1 MLFPN
6 ITDEQITEIKRKHF
20 YFFVYITVCR
30 FKPVKMMPVFY
41 LNLMKSLY
49 VLIFTKQERDQFFYV
64 NKKIYKEK
72 NSQYRTFVSNKIRKI
87 YHNNSIQEIIHDVC
101 VEIFEF
107 LAYSSENYVT
117 ETFDEEE
124 FFSKALLDRLDEDS
138 KETIKNIYTGEYLLC
153 TFYVPKKS
161 RKEIENLL
169 KKCGIAY
176 IPDEYKSRIQEFAKL
191 VLTEE
196 ELLEGGIEL

>member
-6 ITDEQITEIKRKHF
+6 ITKEKITEIKRKHF
-20 YFFVYITVCR
+20 YFFVYIKICR
-30 FKPVKMMPVFY
+30 FKPVKMMPIFY

-49 VLIFTKQERDQFFYV
+49 ILIFTKRERDTFYYM
-64 NKKIYKEK
+64 NKKIYKQK
-72 NSQYRTFVSNKIRKI
+72 NSQYRSFITNKIKKI
-87 YHNNSIQEIIHDVC
+87 YNTNLTQGIIHDVC
-101 VEIFEF
+101 IEIFEF
-107 LAYSSENYVT
+107 LAYSSDNYIT
-117 ETFDEEE
+117 EQFDEEM
-124 FFSKALLDRLDEDS
+124 FFDKGRIDALDEET
-138 KETIKNIYTGEYLLC
+138 KETIKDIYTGDYLLC

-161 RKEIENLL
+161 RREIENLL
-169 KKCGIAY
+169 KKCGITY